1 MEKEN
6 EQAKVS
12 SENGSDLTGQND
24 FETLEVEKSEIAKSE
39 EKILKFW
46 EDYNFF
52 KKSLEKNSPKGD
64 YIFYDGPPFA
74 TGLPHY
80 GHILVGVVKDAISRY
95 QTMRGYHV
103 ARQWGW
109 DCHGLPIE
117 NLVQEEEGLKT
128 KEDIEKFGVKKFN
141 LAAKNSV
148 LRYDSEW
155 KKIIPRT
162 GRWVDMENSYTTM
175 DPNYSES
182 VLWAFK
188 KLFSKGL
195 IYEDFRSIHISPL
208 LETPLSNFE
217 VGQAYKDITD
227 ISVYVIFQLTEEKET
242 SLIAWTTT
250 PWTLPGNV
258 ALAVGANI
266 DYVKVEHDF
275 LNKGK
280 KFFIVAKNL
289 VEKTFKDKEY
299 KIIEEIKGRDLIGKS
314 YKPLFD
320 YYFKQENLENRENG
334 WKIFDANFVTTEDGT
349 GIVHIAPAFGEDDLI
364 LGKENKLPFV
374 QHVNIDGTI
383 KKEVTDF
390 AGKQAKPKSTKENP
404 NAHQET
410 DIEVIKYLAQKDLL
424 FEKEKFVHSYP
435 HCPRTDAPLLNYAMS
450 SWFVKV
456 TDYADQMIKN
466 NQKVNWVPG
475 YVGEKRFGNWLLNI
489 KDWGI
494 SRSRFWGTPI
504 PIWRSEDKEEIEVLG
519 SLEDIRQKTK
529 STNQYF
535 IMRHGEAN
543 HNVKRFLSAD
553 NKIAPSYL
561 TDNGVSDVK
570 KKAITL
576 KEEGLDLIFYSPL
589 IRTRD
594 TAKLVAEICD
604 LKENQLI
611 EDERLKEVQTGLLN
625 GKDDSEYHKLFN
637 GQDLEKFERAP
648 EGGENLSDIR
658 RRVGNFIYEIDQ
670 KYQNKKILIVSH
682 DYPIWMLKSLC
693 QGLNNSQATELK
705 KDSSFIE
712 VGKIE
717 GLDFA
722 PIPHD
727 DDFIL
732 DFHRPYIDEIVFTQN
747 GKEMR
752 RVPDV
757 FDTWFDSGSVPFASN
772 HYPFQK
778 ENFDPISSLFKKSK
792 NFPADF
798 IIEGLDQT
806 RGWFYTLLALSV
818 GLFGKAPYKNVVV
831 NGMILAEDGSKM
843 SKRLKN
849 YPSVNYIINKFGMDA
864 LRYYMISSPVIRSE
878 PLNFSEKGVDEVIKK
893 ISNRLLNVVS
903 FYEMYAVTDY
913 LESDVRPITNNI
925 LDEWILVRLSETWE
939 TITNSMERYELDR
952 ASRPLLDFI
961 DDLSTWYL
969 RRSRDRFKSGEE
981 IDKNIATK
989 TLTYVLLNTVK
1000 ILSPFMPFLAEEIYQ
1015 RILGLNLQN
1024 SDKSVHLLDW
1034 PDLKKADNKI
1044 VVDMQ
1049 LIREVVGFALE
1060 ARDKEEIRVRQPL
1073 QKLFVSKE
1081 VFEKSE
1087 DFLNILKEEVN
1098 VKEIGAE
1105 DTLKGS
1111 AVRLDTH
1118 LSEELKDEGASRE
1131 VIRFIQS
1138 MRKKMKLNPENKIQ
1152 LTIGAEKPSQRII
1165 EKFIKEIK
1173 EVVNASNIK
1182 FAENTG
1188 EELSFANHKFT
1199 ITIEI

>member
-1 MEKEN
+1 M
-6 EQAKVS
+6 
-12 SENGSDLTGQND
+12 
-24 FETLEVEKSEIAKSE
+24 
-39 EKILKFW
+39 
-46 EDYNFF
+46 
-52 KKSLEKNSPKGD
+52 
-64 YIFYDGPPFA
+64 
-74 TGLPHY
+74 
-80 GHILVGVVKDAISRY
+80 
-95 QTMRGYHV
+95 
-103 ARQWGW
+103 
-109 DCHGLPIE
+109 
-117 NLVQEEEGLKT
+117 
-128 KEDIEKFGVKKFN
+128 
-141 LAAKNSV
+141 
-148 LRYDSEW
+148 
-155 KKIIPRT
+155 
-162 GRWVDMENSYTTM
+162 
-175 DPNYSES
+175 
-182 VLWAFK
+182 
-188 KLFSKGL
+188 
-195 IYEDFRSIHISPL
+195 
-208 LETPLSNFE
+208 
-217 VGQAYKDITD
+217 
-227 ISVYVIFQLTEEKET
+227 
-242 SLIAWTTT
+242 
-250 PWTLPGNV
+250 PGNV

-266 DYVKVEHDF
+266 DYVKVEYDF

-280 KFFIVAKNL
+280 KFFIVAKSL

-299 KIIEEIKGRDLIGKS
+299 KIVAEIKGQDLIGKS
-314 YKPLFD
+314 YEPLFD
-320 YYFKQENLENRENG
+320 YYSKQENLENRENG
-334 WKIFDANFVTTEDGT
+334 WKIYDANFVTTEDGT

-374 QHVNIDGTI
+374 QHVNINGTI
-383 KKEVTDF
+383 KEEVTDF

-410 DIEVIKYLAQKDLL
+410 DIEVMKYLAQKGLL

-466 NQKVNWVPG
+466 NQKVNWVPS

-504 PIWRSEDKEEIEVLG
+504 PIWRSEDKKETEVLG
-519 SLEDIRQKTK
+519 SLEEIRQKTK

-535 IMRHGEAN
+535 IMRHGEAD

-553 NKIAPSYL
+553 NEIAPSYL
-561 TDNGVSDVK
+561 TDNGISDVK
-570 KKAITL
+570 KRALTL

-589 IRTRD
+589 IRTQD

-604 LKENQLI
+604 LKEEQLI
-611 EDERLKEVQTGLLN
+611 EDSRLKEVQTGLLN
-625 GKDDSEYHKLFN
+625 GKGDLEYHKLFN
-637 GQDLEKFERAP
+637 GQDLEKFQRAP
-648 EGGENLSDIR
+648 EGGENLSDVR
-658 RRVGNFIYEIDQ
+658 KRVGDFIYEIDQ
-670 KYQNKKILIVSH
+670 KYQNKKILIISH

-693 QGLNNSQATELK
+693 LGLNNSQATELK

-717 GLDFA
+717 DLDFA

-778 ENFDPISSLFKKSK
+778 ENFDPTSSLFKKSK
-792 NFPADF
+792 KFPADF

-849 YPSVNYIINKFGMDA
+849 YPSVNYIIDKFGMDA

-903 FYEMYAVTDY
+903 FYEMYAVNDH
-913 LESDVRPITNNI
+913 LESDIRPITNNI

-939 TITNSMERYELDR
+939 TVTYSMEKYELDR
-952 ASRPLLDFI
+952 ASRPLLDFV

-969 RRSRDRFKSGEE
+969 RRSRERFKSGEE

-1000 ILSPFMPFLAEEIYQ
+1000 ILAPFMPFLAEEIYQ

-1024 SDKSVHLLDW
+1024 PDKSVHLLDW

-1044 VVDMQ
+1044 IVDMQ
-1049 LIREVVGFALE
+1049 LIREIVGFALE

-1081 VFEKSE
+1081 VSEKSE

-1098 VKEIGAE
+1098 VKEICGD
-1105 DTLKGS
+1105 DTLKDS
-1111 AVRLDTH
+1111 EVRLDTH

-1138 MRKKMKLNPENKIQ
+1138 MRKKMKLNPEDKIK
-1152 LTIGAEKPSQRII
+1152 LIINAEKSSQRII
-1165 EKFIKEIK
+1165 DKFTREIK
-1173 EVVNASNIK
+1173 EVVNAIDIK
-1182 FAENTG
+1182 FAENSG
-1188 EELSFANHKFT
+1188 EELSFSNHKFT
-1199 ITIEI
+1199 IAIEI